1 MKRKILMLG
10 LGISAFGLMSFI
22 QGDSMQDLTSSK
34 FWGTVTVEHDSY
46 DPVTGCTTHYVDYHY
61 YALWVNY
68 DNLNNVPVG
77 VDCP

>member
-34 FWGTVTVEHDSY
+34 FWGDSHSR
-46 DPVTGCTTHYVDYHY
+46 T
-61 YALWVNY
+61 
-68 DNLNNVPVG
+68 
-77 VDCP
+77 